1 MTMLERSKPLIAAP
15 YTPAD
20 VRGEWEFKVLA
31 SDAGAFRDPDVLR
44 KVQAEE
50 ARAGW
55 VLLEKLDDNQL
66 RFKRPTSA
74 RMGDQA
80 LPFDAYRTTY
90 TGGGHRF
97 SLWLGVITLALGIFY
112 FLQYLLHR

>member
-1 MTMLERSKPLIAAP
+1 MTMLEKSKPLIAAP

-20 VRGEWEFKVLA
+20 VRGEWELKVLA

-55 VLLEKLDDNQL
+55 VLLEKLDDKQL
-66 RFKRPTSA
+66 RFKRPMSA

-80 LPFDAYRTTY
+80 LPFDAYRMTY
-90 TGGGHRF
+90 TGGRTRF
-97 SLWLGVITLALGIFY
+97 FLWLGVVTVALGIFY
-112 FLQYLLHR
+112 LLQYLLNR

>member
-1 MTMLERSKPLIAAP
+1 MLEKSKPIVTAP
-15 YTPAD
+15 YMPTE

-55 VLLEKLDDNQL
+55 VLLEKLDDKQL

-74 RMGDQA
+74 RAGDQG

-90 TGGGHRF
+90 TESGGRF
-97 SLWLGVITLALGIFY
+97 FFWLGMVTIAIAIFY
-112 FLQYLLHR
+112 LLQYLLDQ